1 MLADLALSREPKCDI
16 IYHLADTLW
25 TISLWRREVRPFIL
39 VGATIFIIGTFYI
52 APAMGVE
59 AWQCQS
65 VCQKSGDLKSLEIDL
80 LRSCVTE
87 DKCPRDYGQVPLAP
101 ETTPPS
107 DKSDL
112 QQ

>member
-1 MLADLALSREPKCDI
+1 M
-16 IYHLADTLW
+16 
-25 TISLWRREVRPFIL
+25 RPFIFG
-39 VGATIFIIGTFYI
+39 GAIIFIIGTFDI
-52 APAMGVE
+52 APAMSVE
-59 AWQCQS
+59 MWQCQS
-65 VCQKSGDLKSLEIDL
+65 VCQKSGDLKSPEIDL

-87 DKCPRDYGQVPLAP
+87 DKCPKDYGQVPLAP